1 MKVDMVKRLFV
12 KLRVRNFVLNLLSL
26 ADRTFMVLSLNT
38 GGTTYIALAS
48 LSLAPSS
55 AENDPLTLMEK
66 AQTIRWLVSNQAA
79 VNSNDVSS
87 GGFSGRTGKIADSC
101 YCFWCG
107 AALKV
112 NLENWTCI
120 LTHKNDQILKQDHL
134 IDTKAFSL
142 FLSKCQFKYGGISK
156 CQGEHSGIPILSCT
170 GDRQLRSCIQTHIIR
185 IFRLRRSACILHPIY
200 QLKKN
205 LSPGNF
211 LYLIHCSTLV
221 WKQQSGRR
229 SISPS
234 KDNE

>member
-1 MKVDMVKRLFV
+1 MKVDTVKRLFV

-55 AENDPLTLMEK
+55 AENDPLTSMEK
-66 AQTIRWLVSNQAA
+66 AQTTRWLVSNQAA

-112 NLENWTCI
+112 NLEN
-120 LTHKNDQILKQDHL
+120 
-134 IDTKAFSL
+134 
-142 FLSKCQFKYGGISK
+142 
-156 CQGEHSGIPILSCT
+156 
-170 GDRQLRSCIQTHIIR
+170 
-185 IFRLRRSACILHPIY
+185 
-200 QLKKN
+200 
-205 LSPGNF
+205 
-211 LYLIHCSTLV
+211 
-221 WKQQSGRR
+221 
-229 SISPS
+229 
-234 KDNE
+234 